1 MSLIHRI
8 FPRSV
13 LSPIGIDM
21 GSRVIKAVQ
30 MISNRTTGQAS
41 AIASA
46 AVLRKYL
53 DDPFAPQD
61 VQRLVQVMARRGFK
75 GRDVILAAPSSRLE
89 SDIVELPARSSGAP
103 VDELAAAEIARVTKL
118 EPSSYEAACWDVPV
132 ARQGAGA
139 GTSMLAV
146 ALRHTDAE
154 ALAAPFD
161 LAGLRVRAME
171 PAGCALA
178 RACDEVDK
186 ASIVALLD
194 LGWRGGTVNL
204 ISEGDVL
211 YQRVLYDCGIGP
223 LYRQLADRHGFNDE
237 SADMVLCDD
246 QAATTNAPAM
256 SSLLESYVTQ
266 TAQEVGASLA
276 FARHRYPTRPVS
288 SVKVVGGGAKINGLA
303 KALAAAIALPV
314 EISKPPHFVK
324 SIPGEACD
332 RDWAQIALAAG
343 LALHQEA
350 RT

>member
-1 MSLIHRI
+1 
-8 FPRSV
+8 
-13 LSPIGIDM
+13 M

-30 MISNRTTGQAS
+30 VITNRATGQAS
-41 AIASA
+41 VIASA
-46 AVLRKYL
+46 AVLRNHL
-53 DDPFAPQD
+53 DDPFASQD

-75 GRDVILAAPSSRLE
+75 GRDVVLAAPSSRLE

-146 ALRHTDAE
+146 ALRHGDAE

-161 LAGLRVRAME
+161 QAGLRVRAME

-178 RACDEVDK
+178 RACDDVDK

-194 LGWRGGTVNL
+194 LGWRGGTVHL

-237 SADMVLCDD
+237 SADMVLCDE
-246 QAATTNAPAM
+246 QAPTTSAPAVA
-256 SSLLESYVTQ
+256 SLLESYVTQ
-266 TAQEVGASLA
+266 AAQEVGASLA
-276 FARHRYPTRPVS
+276 FARHRYPTRPVRA
-288 SVKVVGGGAKINGLA
+288 VNLVGGGAKINGLA
-303 KALAAAIALPV
+303 KALTAAIALPV
-314 EISKPPHFVK
+314 EISNPPHFIKLV
-324 SIPGEACD
+324 PGEHHGGN
-332 RDWAQIALAAG
+332 WGQIALAAG

-350 RT
+350 KA